1 MTLQECQV
9 AALRGEKV
17 RHTVSGIGSTYDRIE
32 FVGYKYQNGKQTPC
46 VRLVDK
52 CGHSVTDAHP
62 MDLEPEEAAKVA
74 EIANYAG
81 GKNNDA

>member
-17 RHTVSGIGSTYDRIE
+17 RHTLHGFDYTYDRIE
-32 FVGYKYQNGKQTPC
+32 FVGYRYHNGKQTPC

-62 MDLEPEEAAKVA
+62 RDLELEETAKVA
-74 EIANYAG
+74 EIANAAG
-81 GKNNDA
+81 GNDGIS